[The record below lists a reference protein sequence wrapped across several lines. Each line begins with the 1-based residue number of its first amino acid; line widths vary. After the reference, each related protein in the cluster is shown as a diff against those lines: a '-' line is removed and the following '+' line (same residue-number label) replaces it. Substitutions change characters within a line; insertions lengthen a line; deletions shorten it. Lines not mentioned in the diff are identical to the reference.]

1 MNNRQELE
9 KEIIADIGDFIDYH
23 TDALEDVLAFKGN
36 QNKIIANI
44 KLAEAAY
51 LYNAARSYYIDAELY
66 KVAELDNISKEHN
79 KMVNMQT
86 AAMWLNNFVD
96 ILLQA
101 EWFWNEIYR
110 TVTKLDLTNDNFER
124 ILRQCTVNNVK
135 NNQPNIYI
143 KFLLGSNELSDLR
156 QKIVNTIKHRGAI
169 YSKEIEDS
177 FIGSYSLE
185 FRDENGVTFLDNSV
199 FETKLYSYETLK
211 SIVNKNLKF
220 FKQIFEYY
228 VHSHEDNFPSYY
240 K

>member
-1 MNNRQELE
+1 MEKRIELE

-51 LYNAARSYYIDAELY
+51 LYNAARSYYVDAELY
-66 KVAELDNISKEHN
+66 KVAELDNISKEHY
-79 KMVNMQT
+79 KMLNMQT

-124 ILRQCTVNNVK
+124 ILRRCNADYVKKNQSNV
-135 NNQPNIYI
+135 YI
-143 KFLLGSNELSDLR
+143 KFLLESNELNDLR
-156 QKIVNTIKHRGAI
+156 QKIVNAIKHRGAI

-185 FRDENGVTFLDNSV
+185 FRDKNGATFLDNSV

-228 VHSHEDNFPSYY
+228 VHSHEDNFPCYY